1 MKIAEISFNSLT
13 LDKNK
18 DEYSKLNE
26 LIINELK
33 RYDYKDGTTNDFID
47 IIVVDFPSEYAI
59 QFMKEIEDNPNYS
72 NKEKN
77 KIINQFI
84 KSSIKNEN
92 IEILNEFKD
101 RLEIEETKEKLTEPT
116 GFTIN
121 LKM

>member
-1 MKIAEISFNSLT
+1 MNIMNKSTLLFN
-13 LDKNK
+13 K
-18 DEYSKLNE
+18 
-26 LIINELK
+26 
-33 RYDYKDGTTNDFID
+33 YKDGTMNDFVD
-47 IIVVDFPSEYAI
+47 IIVVDFPPEYAI
-59 QFMKEIEDNPNYS
+59 QFMKEIEYHSNYS
-72 NKEKN
+72 DKEKN

-101 RLEIEETKEKLTEPT
+101 RLEIEETKEKLTEPA